1 MLQQNVIYQSNI
13 AKATFIPGPWTVVK
27 VIMKEAS
34 YNLEGLQQQTIKQVI
49 GILKFIGTGK
59 TIKDNKIKR

>member
-1 MLQQNVIYQSNI
+1 MGQLHGQIKITSV
-13 AKATFIPGPWTVVK
+13 KATFIPRPWTVVK
-27 VIMKEAS
+27 DIMKEAS
-34 YNLEGLQQQTIKQVI
+34 YNLLGLQQQTIKQVI

>member
-1 MLQQNVIYQSNI
+1 MITSV
-13 AKATFIPGPWTVVK
+13 KATFIPRPLTVVK

-34 YNLEGLQQQTIKQVI
+34 NNLEALQQQTIRQVI
-49 GILKFIGTGK
+49 GVLKFNGTGK

>member
-1 MLQQNVIYQSNI
+1 MNCGEG
-13 AKATFIPGPWTVVK
+13 F
-27 VIMKEAS
+27 MKEAS

-49 GILKFIGTGK
+49 GIPKFIGTGK

>member
-1 MLQQNVIYQSNI
+1 MGQLHWQIKITSV
-13 AKATFIPGPWTVVK
+13 KATFILRPWTVVK

>member
-1 MLQQNVIYQSNI
+1 MGQLHWQIKITSV
-13 AKATFIPGPWTVVK
+13 KDTFIPRPWTVVK

-34 YNLEGLQQQTIKQVI
+34 YNLEALQQQTIKQVI
-49 GILKFIGTGK
+49 GILKFIRTGK

>member
-1 MLQQNVIYQSNI
+1 MGQLHWQIKITSV
-13 AKATFIPGPWTVVK
+13 KATFIPRPWTVVK
-27 VIMKEAS
+27 DIMKEAS

-59 TIKDNKIKR
+59 TIKDNKITR